1 MKVYKYWRQE
11 SEKAKIRRK
20 DETIEVEI
28 KCFGGSNLSLEDAS
42 AQAREKIAKVKRK
55 IAGEDTIFE
64 DYEVE
69 IREELLDTLN
79 PDAVVTRN
87 RYGAR
92 VLNVQNLLILDID
105 DPKLGFFDLFRKAGD
120 PKTQIVTMVKK
131 LAQKSV
137 YASLGFRIY
146 ETQKGIRVIV
156 QGRDFDPKDP
166 RTRQMMKEFNC
177 DPLYSL
183 ICAKPAC
190 YRARLTPKPSVMKIR
205 GLKVKYPRDEQA
217 ESELK
222 NWLAGYEAQSA
233 GYAVCKFIEQL
244 GASQPLNDVVRY
256 HDQASGAFQNF
267 KLA

>member
-1 MKVYKYWRQE
+1 MKVYKYWQLE

-20 DETIEVEI
+20 NEDIEVEI
-28 KCFGGSNLSLEDAS
+28 KCFGGSNLSPEDAS

-79 PDAVVTRN
+79 PSAVVTRN

-105 DPKLGFFDLFRKAGD
+105 DPKLSFFDMFQKGD
-120 PKTQIVTMVKK
+120 NKTKIITMVKK
-131 LAQKSV
+131 LAQKAA

-183 ICAKPAC
+183 LCAKQAC
-190 YRARLTPKPSVMKIR
+190 YRARLTPKPSIMKIR

-217 ESELK
+217 DLELK
-222 NWLAGYEAQSA
+222 NWLVGYEAKSA
-233 GYAVCKFIEQL
+233 GYAVCKFIEQV
-244 GASQPLNDVVRY
+244 GASQPVNEVVRY
-256 HDQASGAFQNF
+256 HDQASGAFQNY